1 MAEGPRSDRQQ
12 ARQQRREEIR
22 DARREAERRAC
33 RADLR
38 RAFRI
43 VGIVVIVA
51 VAIGGVA
58 FYGSLLFPTPE
69 PIGELQLDLGQ
80 AHVEQLS
87 PIEFSQYP
95 PTSGPH
101 YPQPASPGV
110 YVENVA
116 EGFWIHSLEHGY
128 VVVLYQCGADCARI
142 QDNLRTLLADLP
154 RSPVG
159 YVKLVATPNDR
170 IEKPI
175 VLTAW
180 NYVLELDQYDEAQIR
195 AFYESHV
202 DRGPEPNAG

>member
-1 MAEGPRSDRQQ
+1 MSDTSRGDQQ
-12 ARQQRREEIR
+12 EARQQRREEIR
-22 DARREAERRAC
+22 DARRVAERRAH

-51 VAIGGVA
+51 VAIGGIA
-58 FYGSLLFPTPE
+58 FSSSLLFPTPE
-69 PIGELQLDLGQ
+69 PIGELQPNLGQ
-80 AHVEQLS
+80 VHVVQLS
-87 PIEFSQYP
+87 PIEFPLYP

-110 YVENVA
+110 YTENVA

-128 VVVLYQCGADCARI
+128 VVVLYQCGADCA
-142 QDNLRTLLADLP
+142 QVQNNLRTLLSELP
-154 RSPVG
+154 RSQVG
-159 YVKLVATPNDR
+159 YVKLVATPNDQ

-202 DRGPEPNAG
+202 DRGPEPGAG